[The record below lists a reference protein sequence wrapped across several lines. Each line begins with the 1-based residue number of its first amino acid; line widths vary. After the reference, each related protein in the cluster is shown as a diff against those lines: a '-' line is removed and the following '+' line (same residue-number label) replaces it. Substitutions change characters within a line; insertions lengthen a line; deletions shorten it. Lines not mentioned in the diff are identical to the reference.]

1 MIMDIF
7 TVCDRCGCK
16 VPVIVK
22 KQTNGFDV
30 TAEHKISFVTTN
42 NFMVEKI
49 FCESCIEK
57 ILNFIKTPET
67 DTTEPKKEEPAQ
79 FESKKKKLDVRM
91 RNYISGIT
99 QDQVSWL
106 QQNKTKDIKW
116 LFTNIQRWRF
126 RLVDILKTEY
136 GLETIG
142 DVFSCKLPTPNDLIE
157 KGLRCETAYA
167 YRKCL
172 ISYGIDPKGKDAPT
186 KKIKERKKADTTKY
200 YDKKKQII
208 PSTKVNKIIYTVI
221 DKNFINHQPTVGR
234 LKKFGLQTLKDCILY
249 QPSMDDLLSM
259 PLFGNLSYY
268 HYCRALVNH
277 GIMYYEYTGEMP
289 DAEEIKEHPEKLKN
303 FKYKVY
309 FDEKSSQYYELI
321 L

>member
-16 VPVIVK
+16 VPVVVK
-22 KQTNGFDV
+22 KQSNGLDF
-30 TAEHKISFVTTN
+30 TAENKIAFVTN
-42 NFMVEKI
+42 CCAV
-49 FCESCIEK
+49 IEK
-57 ILNFIKTPET
+57 ILCEDCFDKTLNFIKFKESEPEKPV
-67 DTTEPKKEEPAQ
+67 DPPAQ

-99 QDQVSWL
+99 QEQVSWL

-116 LFTNIQRWRF
+116 LFMNIQRWRID
-126 RLVDILKTEY
+126 LIDILKNEY
-136 GLETIG
+136 GLETIA
-142 DVFSCKLPTPNDLIE
+142 DVFSCKLPTPDDLMV

-186 KKIKERKKADTTKY
+186 KKIKEKKKADTTKY
-200 YDKKKQII
+200 YDKKKQVI

-221 DKNFINHQPTVGR
+221 DKNVIDHQPTVGR
-234 LKKFGLQTLKDCILY
+234 LRSFGLQTLKDCILY

-268 HYCRALVNH
+268 HYCRALVNY
-277 GIMYYEYTGEMP
+277 GIMYYKYTGEMP